1 MLYFQN
7 FVINLKTN
15 FRFNKQFSEVSLR
28 VWLFL
33 FKTEFN
39 LRIHI
44 EFNNF
49 LWETVLT
56 YFDIVRNK
64 YTDELE

>member
-39 LRIHI
+39 LRIHMNKKEI
-44 EFNNF
+44 ELYNIIKERRRS
-49 LWETVLT
+49 LWK
-56 YFDIVRNK
+56 N
-64 YTDELE
+64 